1 MRDKFA
7 SRTNQVTRKENEKTT
22 ILMDNVQSLKF
33 AYFDL
38 HDNQLGTAEAD
49 WPKVKKVR
57 VAVTMKDTVVDKD
70 QTGEMY
76 AARIVLRKHVT
87 QP

>member
-1 MRDKFA
+1 MQYKFK
-7 SRTNQVTRKENEKTT
+7 SGTNQVTHEEHGKTT

-33 AYFDL
+33 TYFDL
-38 HDNQLGTAEAD
+38 YDNQLGTAEAD
-49 WPKVKKVR
+49 WPTVKNVR
-57 VAVTMKDTVVDKD
+57 MAVTMKDTVVDKD
-70 QTGEMY
+70 QTGEMF